1 MPSPER
7 EATQVAKQADGSFD
21 WDLWQV
27 EYDRRLAERQQ
38 QLLGDARASYR
49 AMGGWGTVKDQ
60 ADWEQIVEQA
70 RDDYDRGAFLVDRL
84 GAERHLD
91 PPLMAVLLGLR
102 RRLIDEHGATT
113 AAELMLIDS
122 AVLAYYHQLRVNG
135 WIGDLAVWLERE
147 FFRMDGLTAKLRD
160 RHGSGAGEIRGLKA
174 EDLVAQ
180 LVERLMPLLDRSN
193 RMLIRNLKM
202 LKTMREDRPRA

>member
-1 MPSPER
+1 
-7 EATQVAKQADGSFD
+7 
-21 WDLWQV
+21 
-27 EYDRRLAERQQ
+27 
-38 QLLGDARASYR
+38 
-49 AMGGWGTVKDQ
+49 
-60 ADWEQIVEQA
+60 
-70 RDDYDRGAFLVDRL
+70 
-84 GAERHLD
+84 
-91 PPLMAVLLGLR
+91 
-102 RRLIDEHGATT
+102 
-113 AAELMLIDS
+113 MLIDS

-174 EDLVAQ
+174 EDLVGQ

-202 LKTMREDRPRA
+202 LKTMREGPAPSVSIGSAGQVNVAQAQVNTSPGRLPETVAPEGK